1 VSLPLFSSDH
11 TRLIV
16 PLSFRGPTATAFLE
30 WITPSSLSS
39 LQPYTSTLSVILNR
53 EGGIIDDTIVTKHA
67 DDAFYVVTNAGRRD
81 RDLGWFREKL
91 EEWNDSE
98 KGRGGPVEMEILD
111 GWGLVALQG
120 QFLGRRS
127 SPAHRR
133 RLYQSRSASCVI
145 PANSHLL
152 RPQSTYLWKIR
163 VRSHRRLQS
172 SRRSWR
178 IYRRRWLRG
187 LSLSTLAVVWIPL
200 FEMASRLDFD
210 TTGAN
215 H

>member
-1 VSLPLFSSDH
+1 MSLPLFSSDY
-11 TRLIV
+11 TRPIV

-39 LQPYTSTLSVILNR
+39 LQPYTSTLSVILNG

-98 KGRGGPVEMEILD
+98 RGRGGPVEMEILD

-120 QFLGRRS
+120 QFLGDRRS

-133 RLYQSRSASCVI
+133 CLFNNLGPQAASYLQALTSFDLRALTFGKSAFVPI
-145 PANSHLL
+145 EGFNLHVA
-152 RPQSTYLWKIR
+152 
-163 VRSHRRLQS
+163 
-172 SRRSWR
+172 
-178 IYRRRWLRG
+178 RG
-187 LSLSTLAVVWIPL
+187 GYTGEDG
-200 FEMASRLDFD
+200 FEVCP
-210 TTGAN
+210 
-215 H
+215 